1 MFNKKKNSFPF
12 SLISPDTT
20 ITGNIQCDGEIQID
34 GKVVGDLQVTQLII
48 GESGVVEGNIVA
60 NQVQVRGKVQGGIS
74 ADSVTLEPSARV
86 TGDIAHDTLC
96 IQAGAHIQGQLNH
109 RAEQSNVT
117 PLDKASKA
125 E

>member
-1 MFNKKKNSFPF
+1 MFNKKKTSLPF

-34 GKVVGDLQVTQLII
+34 GKVVGDLRVTQLII
-48 GESGVVEGNIVA
+48 GETGVVEGNIIA
-60 NQVQVRGKVQGGIS
+60 NQVQVRGQVQGGIS

-96 IQAGAHIQGQLNH
+96 IQAGAQIQGQLNH

-117 PLDKASKA
+117 PLDKAS
-125 E
+125 EG